1 MLLTKACYCSRLYF
15 RCVKTLSLSA
25 IIYNKQAN
33 PGITWHLAKIRGG
46 GDYPPALPVSPALQK
61 SNEIGEYGRVKT
73 LSSSTIIYNKQAKPW
88 SRRRPAA
95 DGTAAAG
102 CGGGSLRGLASGR
115 GHRIVRPRGGRVG
128 GKRRKKKRGAN
139 RRRSLPSEPWMALL
153 LLFYYT
159 WIVVWFSKIV
169 EF

>member
-1 MLLTKACYCSRLYF
+1 M
-15 RCVKTLSLSA
+15 
-25 IIYNKQAN
+25 
-33 PGITWHLAKIRGG
+33 RGG
-46 GDYPPALPVSPALQK
+46 GDCSPALSVPPALQK

-88 SRRRPAA
+88 SHRRPAV
-95 DGTAAAG
+95 G
-102 CGGGSLRGLASGR
+102 CGGGLRRRVAAAAASVAWPQAEAIESSDSRGQAKGR
-115 GHRIVRPRGGRVG
+115 KSG

-139 RRRSLPSEPWMALL
+139 RRCSLPSEPWMALL
-153 LLFYYT
+153 LLLYYT